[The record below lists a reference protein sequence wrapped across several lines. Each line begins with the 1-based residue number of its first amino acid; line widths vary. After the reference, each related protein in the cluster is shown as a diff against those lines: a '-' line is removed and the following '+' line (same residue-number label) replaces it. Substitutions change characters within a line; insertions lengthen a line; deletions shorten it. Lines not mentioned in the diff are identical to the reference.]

1 MGTPLYCFWKIN
13 AQSFVFRFLQCS
25 DLYYYLFL
33 LWQVHRLPK
42 NILYCTPRFL
52 FLFQWPNSYKL
63 MALRYICFVKVLL
76 KEQIFTILFLLICI
90 DDCSWQVSWINSGV
104 LSCRFSQCMLNLE
117 KMLEKNLV
125 ELENIIIWKTLEQ
138 NSWFFSFSVFELVLV
153 TACGRADARNFE
165 FNEIRV
171 LNIGNTASYL
181 CLKSIQTSNV
191 FIF

>member
-1 MGTPLYCFWKIN
+1 
-13 AQSFVFRFLQCS
+13 
-25 DLYYYLFL
+25 
-33 LWQVHRLPK
+33 
-42 NILYCTPRFL
+42 
-52 FLFQWPNSYKL
+52 
-63 MALRYICFVKVLL
+63 MALHYICFVKVLS

-104 LSCRFSQCMLNLE
+104 LSCWFSQCMLNLE
-117 KMLEKNLV
+117 KILEKNLV

-191 FIF
+191 FIFQSSDLYW